1 MNAICLCMSP
11 AIDTTMFV
19 PAFPHSGDVFAG
31 VGETL
36 TVGGK
41 GLNVARWLTRHGHAV
56 RLGGL
61 LGEENAACFERELAA
76 CGIEDALLRVPGPT
90 RQNVMVS
97 APDGMFKMNRPAFPG
112 LRPGS
117 VSVESILE
125 KIGDAPADFAVLSG
139 SLPKAVS
146 AGFYA
151 EIGTALRARGVAVV
165 LDTSGAPLREGMPM
179 RPDLVKPNAE
189 ECEDFVGFRPR
200 TPVDF
205 EKATRILCET
215 CGIALVSDGGEGCY
229 CATAEGG
236 FRLYR
241 VAAPRVEVR
250 DTTAA
255 GDTLLAE
262 FCHAYFPRRELTED
276 VLRRAVAAGS
286 AAVQHPGAEPPTFDE
301 TAALFPETTVVRLV

>member
-19 PAFPHSGDVFAG
+19 PTFPQSGDVFAG

-41 GLNVARWLTRHGHAV
+41 GLNVARWLARHGHSV

-90 RQNVMVS
+90 RQNVMVTS
-97 APDGMFKMNRPAFPG
+97 PEGLFKMNRPAFPS
-112 LRPGS
+112 LRPGD
-117 VSVESILE
+117 VTPEAILRRL
-125 KIGDAPADFAVLSG
+125 GDGPADVAVMSG
-139 SLPKAVS
+139 SLPKAVP
-146 AGFYA
+146 ADFYA
-151 EIGTALRARGVAVV
+151 ELGRALRTRGAAIV
-165 LDTSGAPLREGMPM
+165 LDSSGTPLREGLAM
-179 RPDLVKPNAE
+179 RPDIIKPNAD
-189 ECEDFVGFRPR
+189 ECEAIVGFRPR
-200 TPVDF
+200 TAADF
-205 EKATRILCET
+205 ERAARALCET

-241 VAAPRVEVR
+241 VEAPRVDVK

-262 FCHAYFPRRELTED
+262 FCHAYFPRRELTEE

-286 AAVQHPGAEPPTFDE
+286 AAVLHPGAEPPTFEE
-301 TAALFPETTVVRLV
+301 TDALFPEARVVRLV